1 MKNRLWELK
10 KFFQPSLPN
19 MCVQLLLEFRDLSI
33 ILHMYNGNQREQHNP
48 KTMMGSKLDIQTKP

>member
-1 MKNRLWELK
+1 MY
-10 KFFQPSLPN
+10 
-19 MCVQLLLEFRDLSI
+19 VQLLLEFRDLSI